1 MTRNAERQAM
11 ISDPERL
18 LAIHLG
24 ELGVF
29 FEREYR
35 FDADCCEH
43 RARDHRYVGPQRRFC
58 VQCAGRYGYG
68 YHLYTPSR
76 RWRVDFYLPSPSIAI
91 EVEGG
96 GWIGGRHTRGK
107 GFAADIEKYNALTLA
122 GIRLLRVTPQMVE
135 DGRAKALVQQAMARL
150 VP

>member
-1 MTRNAERQAM
+1 M

-18 LAIHLG
+18 LAIHLT

-29 FEREYR
+29 FEREHR
-35 FDADCCEH
+35 FDEGCCEH
-43 RARDHRYVGPQRRFC
+43 IARDHRYVGAERRSC
-58 VQCAGRYGYG
+58 QKCGDWPASS
-68 YHLYTPSR
+68 HLFKPPR